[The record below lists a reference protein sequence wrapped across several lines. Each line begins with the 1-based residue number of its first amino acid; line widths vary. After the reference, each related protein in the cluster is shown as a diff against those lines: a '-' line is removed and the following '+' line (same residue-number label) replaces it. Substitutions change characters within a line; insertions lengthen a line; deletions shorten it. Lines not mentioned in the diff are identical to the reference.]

1 MFNAL
6 VIIMF
11 YLFNNIIED
20 VKAASNDY
28 CWFLASHSILF
39 GFTDLCL
46 FFASG
51 CSKWLCSKQYNN
63 KNKSKI

>member
-1 MFNAL
+1 
-6 VIIMF
+6 MF
-11 YLFNNIIED
+11 YLFNNIIIED

-28 CWFLASHSILF
+28 CWFLASHSVLY

-51 CSKWLCSKQYNN
+51 CSK
-63 KNKSKI
+63 